1 MGRNMERQRSSESV
15 ACSGFVHDRQE
26 AGGWRSYLGPPKAML
41 ILLEILEHWPENIKI
56 ISSGLGVT

>member
-1 MGRNMERQRSSESV
+1 MGRKVKRRRSSEAV
-15 ACSGFVHDRQE
+15 ACSGFVHD
-26 AGGWRSYLGPPKAML
+26 GGWRSYLGPTKAML

>member
-1 MGRNMERQRSSESV
+1 MGGKVKRQRSSEAV
-15 ACSGFVHDRQE
+15 ACSGFVHDGQE
-26 AGGWRSYLGPPKAML
+26 AGGWRSCLEPTKAML